1 MKCLYILTKKTL
13 SLSLS
18 LSLSLYIYIYIHI
31 FFFLSK
37 RTGKDS
43 SSVLVIVPKVNT
55 GPDKIKILNR
65 ITLIKI
71 KQHIIEPYP
80 FSFFLFLV
88 KNLFHYI
95 SRYHTNKITIHL
107 ESPLDSKKIKKLK
120 SPLALVTHSQAL
132 STCKPSGLYSN
143 LRVRE
148 QLTRCKS
155 KPAPSF
161 IKPQKLCTTTTTFG
175 SSKPIK

>member
-1 MKCLYILTKKTL
+1 MSIDRIQQYMQFFKNYNIIQQKRHIYGTCTTPKMKCLYILTKKTL

-18 LSLSLYIYIYIHI
+18 IYIYIYIYIHI

-107 ESPLDSKKIKKLK
+107 ESPLDSQNKKKINKKK
-120 SPLALVTHSQAL
+120 
-132 STCKPSGLYSN
+132 
-143 LRVRE
+143 
-148 QLTRCKS
+148 
-155 KPAPSF
+155 
-161 IKPQKLCTTTTTFG
+161 
-175 SSKPIK
+175 

>member
-1 MKCLYILTKKTL
+1 MQFFKNYTNIIQQKRHIYGTCTTPKMKCLYILTKN
-13 SLSLS
+13 SLS
-18 LSLSLYIYIYIHI
+18 LSLSLYIYIYIYTF

-107 ESPLDSKKIKKLK
+107 ESPLDSQKKK
-120 SPLALVTHSQAL
+120 
-132 STCKPSGLYSN
+132 
-143 LRVRE
+143 
-148 QLTRCKS
+148 
-155 KPAPSF
+155 
-161 IKPQKLCTTTTTFG
+161 
-175 SSKPIK
+175 

>member
-1 MKCLYILTKKTL
+1 MQFFKNYNIIQQKRHIYGTCTTPKMKCLYILTKKTL

-18 LSLSLYIYIYIHI
+18 LSLSIYIYIYTHI

-107 ESPLDSKKIKKLK
+107 ESPLDSQKKNKNKNKK
-120 SPLALVTHSQAL
+120 SIGIGHSL
-132 STCKPSGLYSN
+132 S
-143 LRVRE
+143 
-148 QLTRCKS
+148 
-155 KPAPSF
+155 
-161 IKPQKLCTTTTTFG
+161 G
-175 SSKPIK
+175 S